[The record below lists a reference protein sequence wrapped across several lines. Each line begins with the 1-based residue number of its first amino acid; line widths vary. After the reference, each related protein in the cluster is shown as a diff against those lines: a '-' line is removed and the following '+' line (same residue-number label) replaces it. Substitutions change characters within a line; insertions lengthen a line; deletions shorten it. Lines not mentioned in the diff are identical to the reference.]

1 MILTKKVFSE
11 IINKASRALKTKLVF
26 VCLQK
31 PCLFVNKKYYTSNCL
46 KICLSCVDIS
56 SQKEK
61 SWQNR
66 EEHRQNEQKQKSK
79 QRAQRHLVAKF

>member
-1 MILTKKVFSE
+1 
-11 IINKASRALKTKLVF
+11 
-26 VCLQK
+26 
-31 PCLFVNKKYYTSNCL
+31 
-46 KICLSCVDIS
+46 LSYVDIS

-66 EEHRQNEQKQKSK
+66 GQHRQNEQKRKSK